1 MSWRSSAVAFLLG
14 SLAIFTL
21 PAHGG
26 MFLADGRDVL
36 RTDTGEPEGDDS
48 LCSSYIAP
56 VDIGWISSEFGDVR
70 RASGQKL
77 VHKGIDYAAAVG
89 TPVAAAASGEIAR
102 IDRSPTYGR
111 YVVIQH
117 PDGLATLYAH
127 LSRIERSLKVGANLE
142 QGSVVGFVGKT
153 GRARGSNLHFEL
165 RVDELPIDPAKLLNV
180 NAETVSASGLRR
192 QEDCRSQDMEASN

>member
-1 MSWRSSAVAFLLG
+1 MSRRYPAVAVFLALLTI
-14 SLAIFTL
+14 SAL
-21 PAHGG
+21 PAHGDKY
-26 MFLADGRDVL
+26 LANGRDTL
-36 RTDTGEPEGDDS
+36 RTDYGDGDADDG

-56 VDIGWISSEFGDVR
+56 VEIGWISSEFGDIR
-70 RASGQKL
+70 RASGRKL

-89 TPVAAAASGEIAR
+89 TPVAAAATGEIAR

-127 LSRIERSLKVGANLE
+127 LSRIAGSLKVGSNLE

-165 RVDELPIDPAKLLNV
+165 RVDELPIDPAKLLNT
-180 NAETVSASGLRR
+180 NTDAVSASGLRR